1 MNNSKERPCGKRFY
15 GTASI
20 GEKGQLVIPNEARK
34 EMKLKKG
41 DRLLVF
47 GMGEDMITLTK
58 LSQIEKIVTH
68 LSDKLKMMDDII
80 KKAKK

>member
-1 MNNSKERPCGKRFY
+1 MPNKKNNSCQKHFY

-20 GEKGQLVIPNEARK
+20 GEKGQIVIPNDARK

-47 GMGEDMITLTK
+47 GMGEDMIALAK
-58 LSQIEKIVTH
+58 LSQIEKIASH
-68 LSDKLKMMDDII
+68 LSEKLKMIDDII
-80 KKAKK
+80 KKTK